1 MTLKY
6 VLETMDTLDDPRAG
20 GDSVKALFAGYG
32 WREISVERVAGPAGR
47 TDFVKAIFPGSR
59 GKRSEKDAPTTGIIG
74 RLGGVGARP
83 AQIGLVSDADG
94 AVAALAAGLKLADM
108 RRRGDVLP
116 GDVIVATH
124 VCPDAPVQPHEPVPF
139 MGSPVDMATMNRME
153 VDPAMDAIL
162 SIDATKGNRVIN
174 HRGIAISPTV
184 KEGYILRVSED
195 LLRIYETVAGMPPVV
210 FAITT
215 QDITPYGNGL
225 FHLNSIMQ
233 PATATS
239 APVVGVAVTA
249 VSAVPGSATGAN
261 HETDIALAARYAI
274 EVAKAVGAGTCRFY
288 DADEWRHLHE
298 MYGPL
303 THLQTPGRQHKAA
316 GA

>member
-1 MTLKY
+1 
-6 VLETMDTLDDPRAG
+6 
-20 GDSVKALFAGYG
+20 VKH
-32 WREISVERVAGPAGR
+32 VEGPTGA
-47 TDFVKAIFPGSR
+47 TDFVKVLFAGSR
-59 GKRSEKDAPTTGIIG
+59 GKRAAKDAPTTGIIG
-74 RLGGVGARP
+74 RLGGAGARP

-108 RRRGDVLP
+108 QRRGDVLP

-139 MGSPVDMATMNRME
+139 MGSPVDMATMNRIE
-153 VDPAMDAIL
+153 VDPEMDTIL
-162 SIDATKGNRVIN
+162 SIDATKGNRIIN

-195 LLRIYETVAGMPPVV
+195 LLRIYETVAGTPPVV
-210 FAITT
+210 FAVTT

-225 FHLNSIMQ
+225 FHVNSIMQ

-239 APVVGVAVTA
+239 APVVGVAITTVT
-249 VSAVPGSATGAN
+249 AVPGSATGAN

-274 EVAKAVGAGTCRFY
+274 EVAKAAGAGTCRFY
-288 DADEWRHLHE
+288 DADEWRRIQEL
-298 MYGPL
+298 YGAL
-303 THLQTPGRQHKAA
+303 SHLQAPGRQARTS
-316 GA
+316 GR